1 MPGSALAA
9 RMARAC
15 RSASA
20 SRRSGWS
27 ESLLEVLADERG
39 QTIDPDKGQQLAR
52 PGAPARRPWRARVPR
67 QGRNCGAVLR
77 ALGLDGADTD
87 DRRRAIGVEIP
98 LWLQRCLV
106 ADPDHP

>member
-1 MPGSALAA
+1 MPASAPVA

-39 QTIDPDKGQQLAR
+39 QVIDPDKGQHLAR
-52 PGAPARRPWRARVPR
+52 PGAPARRLCPVRVPP
-67 QGRNCGAVLR
+67 QGRLSRAVLR
-77 ALGLDGADTD
+77 TLGIDGADAD
-87 DRRRAIGVEIP
+87 DRRRATGLEIP
-98 LWLQRCLV
+98 LWLQ
-106 ADPDHP
+106 